1 MEKKYLETHI
11 PLLQRPEHKKDNVGN
26 AIPGRTTR
34 EDSRPTSPV
43 RQNTR
48 QDYMPS
54 QKQDY
59 MPSQKQDY
67 VTSQRQDYVTSQ
79 SVHSDSGRANRGN
92 VRPAMSVPMLKVND
106 ELYIDG

>member
-59 MPSQKQDY
+59 

>member
-11 PLLQRPEHKKDNVGN
+11 PLLQRPERKKDNVGN

-48 QDYMPS
+48 
-54 QKQDY
+54 QDY